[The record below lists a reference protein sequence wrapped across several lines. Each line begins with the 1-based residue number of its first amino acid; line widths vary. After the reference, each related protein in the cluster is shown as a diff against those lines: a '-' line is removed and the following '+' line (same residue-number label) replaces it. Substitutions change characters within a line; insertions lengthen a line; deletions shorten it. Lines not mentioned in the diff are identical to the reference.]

1 MSNTPQPPIDP
12 SVSPINNNSG
22 TSILNRPQYTSW
34 MKSQSVNRQEEPQE
48 QTKQIMNKAFFRYC
62 PATCKM
68 MVAYLFLKIR
78 DCMLH

>member
-1 MSNTPQPPIDP
+1 MSNTPQPPMNP

-48 QTKQIMNKAFFRYC
+48 LKQIMNKSVLQVL
-62 PATCKM
+62 PSN
-68 MVAYLFLKIR
+68 V
-78 DCMLH
+78 